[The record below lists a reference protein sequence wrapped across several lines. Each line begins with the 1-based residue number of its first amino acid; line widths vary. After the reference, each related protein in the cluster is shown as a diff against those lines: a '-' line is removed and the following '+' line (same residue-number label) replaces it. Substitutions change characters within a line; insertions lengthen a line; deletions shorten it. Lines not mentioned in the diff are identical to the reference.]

1 MAKADMF
8 LKVEGIDG
16 ESRDEAHKSEIDIFS
31 YDFGVLNS
39 GSVRNGDGSGGLGK
53 AALRDLKITKKV
65 DNASPGLFAACCTNR
80 HFSKVILTV
89 RKAGENPLEYLVVTL
104 YDAFVSDFSS
114 SGDSGGD
121 IGVETVAFSFSKV
134 EKKYTPQTEKGAKG
148 AVNTKTFDIKLNRL
162 S

>member
-1 MAKADMF
+1 M
-8 LKVEGIDG
+8 
-16 ESRDEAHKSEIDIFS
+16 
-31 YDFGVLNS
+31 
-39 GSVRNGDGSGGLGK
+39 
-53 AALRDLKITKKV
+53 
-65 DNASPGLFAACCTNR
+65 
-80 HFSKVILTV
+80 
-89 RKAGENPLEYLVVTL
+89 VTL